1 MAILDKKT
9 QDKIDNL
16 RFNSNQYFLKERE
29 KYYEMKKEAWNLYP
43 EPKNNWNESYSLAKD
58 IFESYLFEEKKTETI
73 EWLNIMIHSNNELHY
88 FDDDCL
94 FNIAKYKF
102 RVKEYE
108 ESLKKFKEVVKEA
121 GMRYFEDE
129 DEIYIDFYLHPEN
142 YIK

>member
-1 MAILDKKT
+1 
-9 QDKIDNL
+9 
-16 RFNSNQYFLKERE
+16 
-29 KYYEMKKEAWNLYP
+29 
-43 EPKNNWNESYSLAKD
+43 
-58 IFESYLFEEKKTETI
+58 
-73 EWLNIMIHSNNELHY
+73 MINSNNELHY

-129 DEIYIDFYLHPEN
+129 DEIYIDFYSHPEN